1 MVRLGAATLWT
12 AALCIQPSLS
22 AGRGTAVYE
31 LRDSYMPQGFFS
43 KWDFWTDADPSNGAV
58 QYLSREAA
66 AAAGMLKE
74 EADHAYFGV
83 DMARQVEQG
92 AGRPSVRIQS
102 KAAYNSGLFVAKI
115 NHAPT
120 GCGTWPA
127 FWLYG
132 EDPLHPW
139 PTWGEYDVAESIN
152 NMKRPMTTLHTSERC
167 TQEGVTAGSD
177 FLSEWEKGTENNR
190 ADNCDVKTP
199 GQWENQGCSQKGPM
213 NSWGQPFNAQG
224 GGTYAAEWDPDA
236 EHIRTWFWPAGM
248 EPSDLTGHLPM
259 PETWGTPFS
268 YFSLKKGTCDS
279 NHFKNMRLVFTLN
292 MCGDLADPYFGDACP
307 ALAKQMSCQEMA
319 EQHPEQLS
327 EAYWSV
333 ASLDVYQRP
342 HGALLPFIFFNDA
355 GHGNSPRPAVGSSL
369 LTALGA
375 VAAVMGLAGVSLVVR
390 AEMGRVYIRDDEE
403 SRRLAAEDISGAR
416 RAGSKNQSYLNVE
429 AVSSMFH
436 NGRRPD
442 SAASINS
449 ATPLTANPEFFNRQP
464 TEQSQGG
471 RSRGFSWASTLSS
484 EVSAAVSVPALVE
497 TAPERVRGNS
507 WDSAGTVPEGE
518 APGRQVS
525 SGPRWGL

>member
-1 MVRLGAATLWT
+1 MVLRTGVATFWT
-12 AALCIQPSLS
+12 AALCLQPSLS
-22 AGRGTAVYE
+22 AGKGTAVYE

-102 KAAYNSGLFVAKI
+102 KASYNSGLFVARI

-152 NMKRPMTTLHTSERC
+152 NMKRGMTTLHTSERC

-177 FLSEWEKGTENNR
+177 FLSEWEKGTNNR
-190 ADNCDVKTP
+190 DAADNCDVKTP

-224 GGTYAAEWDPDA
+224 GGTYAAEWDPEA

-248 EPSDLTGHLPM
+248 EPSDISSRLPM
-259 PETWGTPFS
+259 PDTWGTPFS

-307 ALAKQMSCQEMA
+307 ALAKQMSCQELA
-319 EQHPEQLS
+319 EQHPELLS

-333 ASLDVYQRP
+333 ASLDVYQKPQGHGRRGHQRHAPRGLHEPVLPERRGRVVHVPQRP
-342 HGALLPFIFFNDA
+342 QTRLRRVRQQQHAAHRQPGVLQPAADA
-355 GHGNSPRPAVGSSL
+355 GERGRTLARLLLGVHPVVRGGLRRYRPRPRRDRPQTGSRQLVGLRGHHSSVGGGGARSPSLLGSALGPVSSPRG
-369 LTALGA
+369 
-375 VAAVMGLAGVSLVVR
+375 
-390 AEMGRVYIRDDEE
+390 
-403 SRRLAAEDISGAR
+403 
-416 RAGSKNQSYLNVE
+416 
-429 AVSSMFH
+429 
-436 NGRRPD
+436 
-442 SAASINS
+442 
-449 ATPLTANPEFFNRQP
+449 P
-464 TEQSQGG
+464 T
-471 RSRGFSWASTLSS
+471 
-484 EVSAAVSVPALVE
+484 
-497 TAPERVRGNS
+497 
-507 WDSAGTVPEGE
+507 
-518 APGRQVS
+518 
-525 SGPRWGL
+525 